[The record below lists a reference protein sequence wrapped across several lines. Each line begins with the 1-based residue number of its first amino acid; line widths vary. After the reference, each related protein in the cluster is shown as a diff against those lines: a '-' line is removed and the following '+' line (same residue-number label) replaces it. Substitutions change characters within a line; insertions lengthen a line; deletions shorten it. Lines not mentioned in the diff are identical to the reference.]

1 MVDYE
6 HDFKLIDVIGH
17 YTGKERLNEIL
28 EGIWEYDTFYNYFY
42 SGVSNSIASC
52 SSVGAE
58 LFWKNFKMYFEDF
71 LEYRFCLNLDQ
82 FIGHLRNLWSQ
93 KHVEEI
99 ENFFKNKDTKEYA
112 SEFAKTV

>member
-1 MVDYE
+1 MANRTLAKNEEFGKFEEILIKMVDYE

-28 EGIWEYDTFYNYFY
+28 EGICEYDTFYNYFY

-58 LFWKNFKMYFEDF
+58 LFWKNFKFNTF
-71 LEYRFCLNLDQ
+71 
-82 FIGHLRNLWSQ
+82 
-93 KHVEEI
+93 
-99 ENFFKNKDTKEYA
+99 
-112 SEFAKTV
+112 